1 MKQLFI
7 LFMVVFFTRT
17 SFAQRSYVRS
27 AIERDIEKK
36 NEEKYGE
43 PGKTK
48 LNNWLDNVNDVTVR
62 EKYVFTQSITYQHK
76 KFRNGKETETNESII
91 YANAKESLVAA
102 KMDDKRKNFM
112 VLDLKSHAQM
122 IFDNEKM
129 TFMAINQ
136 NAFMSKRMQD
146 EANAGK
152 APNSLSNLKATGKTK
167 TILGYTCKQF
177 QKLNEEG
184 KVTEEYWVATMA
196 DFKGINFLNPN
207 AALNESVVLESIS
220 YRNGQIVSS
229 FIATAINKSETF
241 TVDTKKYTRNSME
254 HMR

>member
-1 MKQLFI
+1 MKLLSI
-7 LFMVVFFTRT
+7 LSVAVFMAHP

-27 AIERDIEKK
+27 AIERNIEKK

-43 PGKTK
+43 PGKSK
-48 LNNWLDNVNDVTVR
+48 LNTWVDNVNDVAVR
-62 EKYVFTQSITYQHK
+62 EKYAFTQSIAYLHK
-76 KFRNGKETETNESII
+76 KFRNGKETEANESFI
-91 YANAKESLVAA
+91 YANPKESLVAT
-102 KMDDKRKNFM
+102 KMEDKRKSFM
-112 VLDLKSHAQM
+112 VLDLKSRVQM
-122 IFDNEKM
+122 IFDNENM
-129 TFMAINQ
+129 TFWAINQ
-136 NAFMSKRMQD
+136 NAFMSKRMQE

-184 KVTEEYWVATMA
+184 KVTEEYWVASIA

-229 FIATAINKSETF
+229 FTATAINKSETF
-241 TVDTKKYTRNSME
+241 TLDTKKYTRNSME